1 MRLTE
6 TRNLSLVFL
15 FSSFSFSK
23 LRPYFLSKLIPPIC
37 QPLSLNPEA
46 WHSFGYPLAFE
57 ISIFSVPYAL
67 FSKSRKLFRSVTSKL
82 RTFFLTLIFL
92 QNPCGI
98 FLKKK
103 KKKWNTSYP
112 HYYIWNSF
120 TWSVHT
126 LLFIGVIK
134 ALKTQSWAITSNQ
147 LRQWFFPLLFHFY
160 VSFTFCTSYQF
171 TLLTLSSFLK
181 ISFLLVS
188 TTGKIWDNIYENKC
202 LLCLPASQLSWHGLE
217 FLLVHLDFVIHI

>member
-103 KKKWNTSYP
+103 KKSETP
-112 HYYIWNSF
+112 
-120 TWSVHT
+120 
-126 LLFIGVIK
+126 VI
-134 ALKTQSWAITSNQ
+134 LTITSGT
-147 LRQWFFPLLFHFY
+147 RSPG
-160 VSFTFCTSYQF
+160 QF
-171 TLLTLSSFLK
+171 THC
-181 ISFLLVS
+181 FLLV
-188 TTGKIWDNIYENKC
+188 
-202 LLCLPASQLSWHGLE
+202 LLKH
-217 FLLVHLDFVIHI
+217 

>member
-1 MRLTE
+1 MKIMRLTE

-103 KKKWNTSYP
+103 KKVK
-112 HYYIWNSF
+112 H
-120 TWSVHT
+120 
-126 LLFIGVIK
+126 
-134 ALKTQSWAITSNQ
+134 Q
-147 LRQWFFPLLFHFY
+147 
-160 VSFTFCTSYQF
+160 
-171 TLLTLSSFLK
+171 LSS
-181 ISFLLVS
+181 LL
-188 TTGKIWDNIYENKC
+188 
-202 LLCLPASQLSWHGLE
+202 HLE
-217 FLLVHLDFVIHI
+217 LVHLVSSHTAFYWCY